1 MLFTTVGTV
10 PGQEILEVHGLVSSS
25 VVRSKDIVKDI
36 GASLKSIVGGQ
47 LHSYTALMSESREK
61 ALRELQDKAESVGAN
76 AVVGLRMTTA
86 QIATGAAEICIYGT
100 AVTLADE

>member
-1 MLFTTVGTV
+1 MLFTTIETI
-10 PGQEILEVHGLVSSS
+10 PGQEIVEVHGLVSGS

-47 LHSYTALMSESREK
+47 LRSYTALMQESREE
-61 ALRELQDKAESVGAN
+61 ALRELQGSAESVGAN
-76 AVVGLRMTTA
+76 AVVGLRMTA
-86 QIATGAAEICIYGT
+86 GQIAPGAAEIYIYGT